1 MVIDP
6 QLAQTRNHITDCRP
20 SVRTSTR
27 RAAKV
32 LVVEDHEDTR
42 LLYRYVL
49 ESRGCQVIEAQD
61 GEEAISKAE
70 SIQPDIILMDT
81 SLPGVDGLTAMLRI
95 RTLETMRSVPIIF
108 LSGHAQQKAREVA
121 IATGA
126 TEYLIKP
133 VLLDELES
141 AVRTH
146 LKRDLQWKKDAESS
160 EETV

>member
-1 MVIDP
+1 M
-6 QLAQTRNHITDCRP
+6 
-20 SVRTSTR
+20 
-27 RAAKV
+27 
-32 LVVEDHEDTR
+32 VVEDHEDTR

-61 GEEAISKAE
+61 GEEAISKVE

-95 RTLETMRSVPIIF
+95 RTLETMRAVPIIF
-108 LSGHAQQKAREVA
+108 LSGHAQEQARETA
-121 IATGA
+121 LATGA

-141 AVRTH
+141 AVQSH
-146 LKRDLQWKKDAESS
+146 LRSGLHWKKDAETS

>member
-1 MVIDP
+1 
-6 QLAQTRNHITDCRP
+6 
-20 SVRTSTR
+20 
-27 RAAKV
+27 
-32 LVVEDHEDTR
+32 
-42 LLYRYVL
+42 
-49 ESRGCQVIEAQD
+49 VIEAQD

-146 LKRDLQWKKDAESS
+146 LKRDLQWKKDAEIS